1 MAEPGSD
8 LIRQIAESVA
18 AELLARGGS
27 PSGSGPKIQPC
38 ALPHGMAAAP
48 PRVPSPPP
56 QQGPSGNTLLDA
68 GAQRVGHATEN
79 AAPPSAECNAFAN
92 YIDHTL
98 LKPTATEE
106 EVEAL
111 CEQAA
116 QHRFASVCV
125 NPSFVAYCARKLKG
139 TGVMVCTV
147 VGFPLGATTTATKVF
162 ETREAIA
169 NGADEIDMVVH
180 IGRLKSGDYEYV
192 CNDIR
197 GVVQASQGRTTKI
210 ILETTLL
217 TDDEKVAGCILS
229 KAAGASFVKTS
240 TGFGGGGATAED
252 VALMRKVVGADLGV
266 KASGGIRSCDDAA
279 KMVAAGANRLGA
291 SASVAIVAGKTGT
304 GNY

>member
-1 MAEPGSD
+1 MAEPSPD
-8 LIRQIAESVA
+8 LIRAIAESVA
-18 AELLARGGS
+18 QELLTRQGAS
-27 PSGSGPKIQPC
+27 APSGPKSTPC

-48 PRVPSPPP
+48 PRVPAPAGGSA
-56 QQGPSGNTLLDA
+56 PSNALVAA
-68 GAQRVGHATEN
+68 GANRVGLATEN
-79 AAPPSAECNAFAN
+79 VAPPSSECHTFAN

-98 LKPTATEE
+98 LKPNATEAE
-106 EVEAL
+106 IHEL
-111 CEQAA
+111 CTQAA
-116 QHRFASVCV
+116 ANHFASVCV
-125 NPSFVAYCARKLKG
+125 NPSYVALCAKLLKG

-169 NGADEIDMVVH
+169 NGADEIDMVIQ
-180 IGRLKSGDYEYV
+180 IGRLKSGDFEYV

-197 GVVQASQGRTTKI
+197 AVAQASQGRTMKV
-210 ILETTLL
+210 ILETTML

-252 VALMRKVVGADLGV
+252 VALMRRIVGAELGV
-266 KASGGIRSCDDAA
+266 KASGGIRSCADAE

-291 SASVAIVAGKTGT
+291 SASVAIITGKTSTGT
-304 GNY
+304 Y